1 MNGLDRITFHPDMT
15 EGRAC
20 IRGTGVEAA
29 ALVNM
34 AAGGASDEEIISEF
48 PRVEPED
55 IRQALRYAALRSH
68 PRICDSGGGSL
79 RISDLKKK
87 ARTVIDSS
95 GKKKA
100 IIIDYE
106 IWSDL
111 IEDLEYMEAIDLV
124 RESGEEYIPWEQ
136 AMEEL
141 RARGVNV

>member
-1 MNGLDRITFHPDMT
+1 MNDLDRITFHPEMT

-29 ALVNM
+29 AVVNM

-55 IRQALRYAALRSH
+55 IRQALRYAALRSS
-68 PRICDSGGGSL
+68 PRNCDGGGSL
-79 RISDLKKK
+79 RISDLKEK

-95 GKKKA
+95 GKKRA
-100 IIIDYE
+100 ILIDYE
-106 IWSDL
+106 IWSEL

-124 RESGEEYIPWEQ
+124 RESGEEYIPWER
-136 AMEEL
+136 AVEEL